1 MKAPSVMGQ
10 TEIEPHLL
18 GCKERNTDPSCDI
31 PAEDTQLENNQEE
44 TR

>member
-10 TEIEPHLL
+10 TKIKPHLL
-18 GCKERNTDPSCDI
+18 GCKERNTDHSCDI
-31 PAEDTQLENNQEE
+31 PAEDAQLENNQEE